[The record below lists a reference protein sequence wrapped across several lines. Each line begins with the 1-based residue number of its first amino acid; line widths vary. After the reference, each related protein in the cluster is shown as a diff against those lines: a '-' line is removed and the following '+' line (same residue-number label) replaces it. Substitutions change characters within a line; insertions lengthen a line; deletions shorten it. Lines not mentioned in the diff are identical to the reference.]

1 MQVVG
6 AGRSPC
12 AGRACCSSPPLWL
25 PAIWAQSAPGALTP
39 LAPGGTPSGSPPP
52 AAGPSP
58 PAVTTPSGLE
68 TPRTP
73 TGAQAV
79 QAEPPKKPQP
89 VPAFPTECLTP
100 QNLDEMYACARALE
114 AVSPTL
120 AGDVRQALG
129 SGDFQRAQDLIE
141 RVKREQGLVPEA
153 TATQQPVKIPESP
166 FSRLLAPERSPALS
180 EAALDL
186 KPFGYNLFQA
196 GAAVPP
202 PGQVPVGAD
211 YLLGPEDEVVVTVWG
226 QLDGVYRAR
235 VNREGEV
242 VFPRIGAVPV
252 AGLAFGEAK
261 TLLAKLFTQQF
272 RNVSVSVAM
281 GQLRSIQIFVVGE
294 VQKPGSYQ
302 LSSLSTV
309 LTALFAC
316 GGPTAT
322 GSLRQIQ
329 VLRRGQVVAKV
340 DLYDFLLKG
349 DKSQDIRL
357 QDQDVVFVPLVGPV
371 VGVAGHVLR
380 PAIYEVR
387 PGATLGEV
395 LALAGGVR
403 PTGYLA
409 RVQIERIVA
418 HDKRVVIDLN
428 LAPSQG
434 AEPAT
439 APDAKPSLVAERTPI
454 HNMDMVKVFPIS
466 PLPQQVVI
474 LKGHVV
480 RPGAYELKPGMRV
493 KDVVKGLE
501 ELLPEAFLDYA
512 RILRYAGPERA
523 KNVVAFNLRRALD
536 GEPSANLELENLD
549 EIEIFSK
556 EEVKALP
563 SVSVVGEVRKPG
575 TYPLLAGMRVSDLIM
590 MAGGL
595 RKVAYTPQ
603 ADLTRYEVVGSKTT
617 VQLLTVDLERALA
630 GDPSHDLLL
639 RELDR
644 LAVRPIPESEVGR
657 TVMVLGEV
665 KRPGE
670 YAIRRGERVSSV
682 LKRAG
687 GFTERA
693 FPRGLIL
700 IRESAKQ
707 AQQSEV
713 QKFIAAQKQKL
724 TVEMAAL
731 SAGGLGGPGAPAG
744 GMNPGAGHLTA
755 PGPGTGTNGCPGG

>member
-1 MQVVG
+1 
-6 AGRSPC
+6 
-12 AGRACCSSPPLWL
+12 
-25 PAIWAQSAPGALTP
+25 
-39 LAPGGTPSGSPPP
+39 
-52 AAGPSP
+52 
-58 PAVTTPSGLE
+58 
-68 TPRTP
+68 
-73 TGAQAV
+73 
-79 QAEPPKKPQP
+79 
-89 VPAFPTECLTP
+89 
-100 QNLDEMYACARALE
+100 
-114 AVSPTL
+114 
-120 AGDVRQALG
+120 
-129 SGDFQRAQDLIE
+129 
-141 RVKREQGLVPEA
+141 
-153 TATQQPVKIPESP
+153 
-166 FSRLLAPERSPALS
+166 
-180 EAALDL
+180 
-186 KPFGYNLFQA
+186 
-196 GAAVPP
+196 
-202 PGQVPVGAD
+202 
-211 YLLGPEDEVVVTVWG
+211 
-226 QLDGVYRAR
+226 VYRAR
-235 VNREGEV
+235 VNREGDV

-261 TLLAKLFTQQF
+261 ALLAKLFTQQF

-309 LTALFAC
+309 LSALFAC

-340 DLYDFLLKG
+340 DLYDFLLNG

-371 VGVAGHVLR
+371 VGVAGHVQR

-428 LAPSQG
+428 LAPPQG
-434 AEPAT
+434 AQA
-439 APDAKPSLVAERTPI
+439 AGPDAKPSLVAERTPI
-454 HNMDMVKVFPIS
+454 QNMDMVKVFPIS

-563 SVSVVGEVRKPG
+563 SVTVVGEVRKPG
-575 TYPLLAGMRVSDLIM
+575 TYPLLGGMRVSDLIM

-657 TVMVLGEV
+657 TVMVMGEV

-670 YAIRRGERVSSV
+670 YAIRRGERLSSV

-707 AQQSEV
+707 TQQSEV

-744 GMNPGAGHLTA
+744 GMTQEQATLQLQVQALEQMAARLANGRIVVKVTMLEQLEGSPDDVLLEPGDQITVPQQPSVVTILGAVRHATSVVYRPGLGVRDYITQAGGYTDEADESRLYVVKADGSAESAWLGIKQVEAGDTIVVPA
-755 PGPGTGTNGCPGG
+755 KIEPKTRPLVLWQAVASIFGSLLMAIAAIAILAR